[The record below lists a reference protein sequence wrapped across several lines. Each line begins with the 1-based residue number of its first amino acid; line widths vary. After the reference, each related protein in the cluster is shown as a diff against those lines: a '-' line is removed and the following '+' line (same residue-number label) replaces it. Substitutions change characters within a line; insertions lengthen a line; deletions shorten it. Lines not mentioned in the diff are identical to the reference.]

1 MSVSISSSDSALKL
15 LLAFIPEAELALSVD
30 TVADQLSRLSLSG
43 NEVEG
48 TNAVAQLLA
57 ATYNGAL
64 AGISD
69 TDKAEVSQWMTMSAR
84 HGPTERQAFAQTIN
98 DHLAAR
104 TFLVSNYLSLADL
117 IAFANVHAF
126 MVSLSSQKRLNWC
139 DFSRWF
145 DLVQHTVP
153 AGALAK
159 AGLKLVEIDLNAPA
173 LAKKPVAAAANVKD
187 LQKQANAEPKQ
198 AKQAKKE
205 KRPAA
210 AATKEEFKIVPS
222 LIDLRVGHILEVQKH
237 PDADSLYVEKIDA
250 GESEP
255 RTVVSGLVRFIP
267 IEQMQSRD
275 VVLVCNLKPAAM
287 RGVKSYAMVLCAT
300 SPDGN
305 NVEFVEP
312 PKGSKPGD
320 RVYFEGYEDG
330 VPEEVLKP
338 KQKVFET
345 IQPGLFTD
353 DNREAGWYDENKRFH
368 KLLVSGQVC
377 TTATVAK
384 GSLK

>member
-1 MSVSISSSDSALKL
+1 
-15 LLAFIPEAELALSVD
+15 
-30 TVADQLSRLSLSG
+30 
-43 NEVEG
+43 
-48 TNAVAQLLA
+48 
-57 ATYNGAL
+57 
-64 AGISD
+64 
-69 TDKAEVSQWMTMSAR
+69 
-84 HGPTERQAFAQTIN
+84 
-98 DHLAAR
+98 
-104 TFLVSNYLSLADL
+104 LADL

-222 LIDLRVGHILEVQKH
+222 LIDLR
-237 PDADSLYVEKIDA
+237 
-250 GESEP
+250 
-255 RTVVSGLVRFIP
+255 
-267 IEQMQSRD
+267 
-275 VVLVCNLKPAAM
+275 
-287 RGVKSYAMVLCAT
+287 
-300 SPDGN
+300 
-305 NVEFVEP
+305 FVEP

-384 GSLK
+384 GSL